1 MNEPTPN
8 RTTDQHAGS
17 DLPAVLHPGGGL
29 EAVLNSTRKAA
40 KQSQSASGLHDRLTR
55 DGESLRLDAEV
66 PSFEPPSQDAVLR
79 LCIAAAGEGNVSDQ
93 LWSDAMRK
101 YGRQPDD
108 YDLVLGDLI
117 PKGFRHQAQYHVA
130 QQAYFENRNCTAAAD
145 WEFFERMHHEE
156 ESAGLPGLH
165 TGLPGLDERLDGLR
179 GLTFIGGDKGDGKTS
194 LGMQIV
200 WSAMNR
206 DSHLGA
212 VVYSLDMAKSRIYE
226 RLLCLETG
234 IAYRS
239 FRDPDKSADVRQ
251 RISEAHERIRSSIA
265 PRLRVVER
273 SFKYERDPYQEDAK
287 AYRKGLRAGD
297 VIDDCNRLL
306 VLDDVDQIVV
316 VFDLFQKIIP
326 FGDVA
331 DGAATDHY
339 RLDLL
344 SEVMKKTA
352 DPDQPRGFPIL
363 VTSEI
368 RKETHKDAL
377 TMNDLKGDGRMAS
390 DAAPPLR
397 ASLTRSPR
405 IASLAFSPR
414 GHRQSS
420 QAKEAVSE
428 PPRSAQAV
436 SGDRATRMAI
446 KRLTPVAKPPQ
457 MWQHYHHLT
466 GKYAIRTCCLHRVRD
481 SSAFM

>member
-8 RTTDQHAGS
+8 RTTDQHPGS

-55 DGESLRLDAEV
+55 DVESLRLDSEA
-66 PSFEPPSQDAVLR
+66 PSPEPPSGDAVLR
-79 LCIAAAGEGNVSDQ
+79 LCMAASGEGDVPDQ
-93 LWSDAMRK
+93 LWGDGMHAYQQRP
-101 YGRQPDD
+101 GD
-108 YDLVLGDLI
+108 YDLVLGALI
-117 PKGFRHQAQYHVA
+117 PEEFRRQAQYRVA
-130 QQAYFENRNCTAAAD
+130 QQAYFENRNSTAAED
-145 WEFFERMHHEE
+145 WEFFERMHHEG
-156 ESAGLPGLH
+156 ESDGLPGLQ
-165 TGLPGLDERLDGLR
+165 TGLSRLDERLDGLR
-179 GLTFIGGDKGDGKTS
+179 GLTFIGGDKGVGKTS

-206 DSHLGA
+206 DPHLGA

-226 RLLCLETG
+226 RLLCLEAG

-239 FRDPDKSADVRQ
+239 FRDPDKSADVKQ
-251 RISEAHERIRSSIA
+251 RIARAHERIRSSIA

-273 SFKYERDPYQEDAK
+273 SFDYERDPYQEDSK

-306 VLDDVDQIVV
+306 TLDNVHRIVL

-352 DPDQPRGFPIL
+352 SPYQPRGFPIL

-368 RKETHKDAL
+368 RKDAHKDDL

-390 DAAPPLR
+390 DADVVMLIWPDPNSAQGNSDVVPTVLR
-397 ASLTRSPR
+397 VDKGREGVVRGDVKLWFEHPCFRFHDTEPETANGELDHMNKIASSTDGASPR
-405 IASLAFSPR
+405 INPL
-414 GHRQSS
+414 GQ
-420 QAKEAVSE
+420 
-428 PPRSAQAV
+428 
-436 SGDRATRMAI
+436 
-446 KRLTPVAKPPQ
+446 
-457 MWQHYHHLT
+457 
-466 GKYAIRTCCLHRVRD
+466 
-481 SSAFM
+481 